1 MQKKLFSS
9 KSVIIYTAMGGL
21 ILFNIVFFFVPLIWS
36 IVGSFYK
43 WNPLIGTMDFIGLK
57 NYIKVFASPIFKQS
71 LKNTLLYAGVSVV
84 LRTVLGLLFAVS
96 IVSICKGRNV
106 IQSLYFLPVIM
117 PIVAIAIVWKWI
129 YHPRVGL
136 LNFILA
142 AFGFGGA
149 SWLSDASLAMPAIIV
164 MTVWKDIGYA
174 IIIYIVAYLNIPKI
188 LYEASMLDGA
198 NERQKFFS
206 ITIPLLRPITI
217 FIVITSLISY
227 FQSFVPIFI
236 MTKGG
241 PGNTTN
247 VLSYLIFNEA
257 FKKYNFG
264 YASALAVILFIIIMT
279 VTAIQFK
286 VLQKEK

>member
-1 MQKKLFSS
+1 MR
-9 KSVIIYTAMGGL
+9 
-21 ILFNIVFFFVPLIWS
+21 
-36 IVGSFYK
+36 
-43 WNPLIGTMDFIGLK
+43 
-57 NYIKVFASPIFKQS
+57 
-71 LKNTLLYAGVSVV
+71 GVSVV